1 MLFNSLQYAIFLPTI
16 FILYWLMPDKY
27 RKYLLL
33 LSSYIFYMMFDIRCT
48 ILIIIVT
55 FISWLTGIRIGK
67 VESKRKQKIT
77 LISSI
82 TFLFVILGIF
92 MYYNFL
98 LENILKLIST
108 SEWNGNKLFLNI
120 ILPAGIS
127 FYTFQCVSYIL
138 DVYRGKEEVEKSL
151 VYFALYVA
159 FFPQLIAG
167 PIERSGNVLPQLKSI
182 KKFDYDQATYGL
194 KKMAVGYFKKIVLA
208 DFLAI
213 YVNKIYGSLLEYTGF
228 ALVIVMVFFTFQIY
242 FDFSGYSDIAIG
254 TAKLFG
260 INLMENFKCPY
271 FATSLKEF
279 WSRWHISLSTWFRDY
294 VYIPL
299 GGGRCGKVKKA
310 RNLIITFLLS
320 GLWHGAAWHF
330 VLWGGIHG
338 AGQVIENQLQLRKRR
353 CFGKII
359 SWIIVFGFVN
369 IAWVFFRAESVQ
381 DALYVLKNMMV
392 GIGSPYEWMKAG
404 YIDVDMNIYQWI
416 GLYIGLL
423 FMGVYDFL
431 SLKKDVLS
439 ELSELNPIIRWGIYI
454 VFIIALLL
462 FSQKGVET
470 EFVYFQF

>member
-1 MLFNSLQYAIFLPTI
+1 
-16 FILYWLMPDKY
+16 
-27 RKYLLL
+27 
-33 LSSYIFYMMFDIRCT
+33 
-48 ILIIIVT
+48 
-55 FISWLTGIRIGK
+55 
-67 VESKRKQKIT
+67 
-77 LISSI
+77 
-82 TFLFVILGIF
+82 
-92 MYYNFL
+92 
-98 LENILKLIST
+98 
-108 SEWNGNKLFLNI
+108 
-120 ILPAGIS
+120 
-127 FYTFQCVSYIL
+127 
-138 DVYRGKEEVEKSL
+138 
-151 VYFALYVA
+151 
-159 FFPQLIAG
+159 
-167 PIERSGNVLPQLKSI
+167 
-182 KKFDYDQATYGL
+182 
-194 KKMAVGYFKKIVLA
+194 
-208 DFLAI
+208 
-213 YVNKIYGSLLEYTGF
+213 
-228 ALVIVMVFFTFQIY
+228 
-242 FDFSGYSDIAIG
+242 
-254 TAKLFG
+254 
-260 INLMENFKCPY
+260 MENFKSPY

-416 GLYIGLL
+416 GLCIGLL